1 MIIKVTRGE
10 DFAFIDNEG
19 EILRQVKVSGNNDII
34 VNSLTNILNVQIDI
48 RFKGELDAIDPE
60 VVVREGSM
68 PPVINKSSNLF
79 LTKYFKKDLELQGFE
94 VEIIKE

>member
-19 EILRQVKVSGNNDII
+19 EVLHKVKVSGNNDKIVKSLDTII
-34 VNSLTNILNVQIDI
+34 NVQTGI
-48 RFKGELDAIDPE
+48 RFKGELEGIPSDLI
-60 VVVREGSM
+60 VRDGTKPAE
-68 PPVINKSSNLF
+68 INKASNLYISDF
-79 LTKYFKKDLELQGFE
+79 LIRDLKLQGFE